1 MLERI
6 LTGGQTG
13 ADQGAWRAAKA
24 VSLSTGGS
32 MPRGF
37 LTEDGPRPE
46 FAADFGAVEHE
57 SPAPETRTI
66 ANVHKADG
74 TLIFVGEQP
83 GPGTKLTI
91 EACREARVPH
101 LVLAVERPSEEGSP
115 SRAAA
120 WLKDQGI
127 RILNVAGDRESASPG
142 IGVKVAAY
150 LAEVFRLLRT

>member
-1 MLERI
+1 
-6 LTGGQTG
+6 
-13 ADQGAWRAAKA
+13 
-24 VSLSTGGS
+24 

-57 SPAPETRTI
+57 SPAPETRTV
-66 ANVHKADG
+66 ANVHDADG

-83 GPGTKLTI
+83 GPGTELTI
-91 EACREARVPH
+91 EACREVSVPH
-101 LVLAVERPSEEGSP
+101 LVLAVERLSEEGSP
-115 SRAAA
+115 ARTAA

-142 IGVKVAAY
+142 IGAEVAAY
-150 LAEVFRLLRT
+150 LDEVLRLLRT